1 MRKIKND
8 IRRCLRCNIRL
19 SRYICLLLHLLGL
32 YRGGASSQ
40 ICTPLITRGSNH
52 VVSLAIITSWM
63 GTLIFISSYLV
74 GGIRNSTVVLIGA
87 IIIVFRVGWVLLLVR
102 GAIIRIFSSVR
113 TRVAS
118 TIGVGIAVFI
128 VYRGLIVTRC
138 IAFIAAITRPIND
151 VDPGACRLRGRFI
164 RILCCIR
171 RRRFGFVRRFVHR
184 RAAIR
189 P

>member
-1 MRKIKND
+1 MDCNCITS
-8 IRRCLRCNIRL
+8 CLRRNAIR
-19 SRYICLLLHLLGL
+19 LLLHLLGF
-32 YRGGASSQ
+32 YRGGAGIL

-63 GTLIFISSYLV
+63 GTLVITSSYLV
-74 GGIRNSTVVLIGA
+74 GGIRNSTVVLVGA
-87 IIIVFRVGWVLLLVR
+87 IIIVFRVGWVLLPVR

-113 TRVAS
+113 ARVAS

-138 IAFIAAITRPIND
+138 IAHIAAITRPIND
-151 VDPGACRLRGRFI
+151 IDPGACRLRGRFI

-171 RRRFGFVRRFVHR
+171 RRRFGFVRRLVHR